1 MSSTTQIFY
10 FLDRNVVLFFLVG
23 GVYKLH
29 KLEHLKKFVVLPFDV
44 PEDKIQ
50 DQNFQV
56 LGV

>member
-50 DQNFQV
+50 DQS
-56 LGV
+56 LGGV